1 MELYLYFGVVVGI
14 AATWVATRKWI
25 LKAPEIGLVGRDMNK
40 LEKPQVPE
48 MGGVSIV
55 FGFVLGVLAYIGLQT
70 FGMGATSYTPILAA
84 LCTVL
89 MACII
94 GIMDDVLGWKAGLR
108 QWQKPIFMLFAAMPM
123 MVINA
128 GHSTMGL
135 PIVGPLELG
144 ILYPLLI
151 VPIGIVGAS
160 NAFNMVAG
168 YNGLESGLGVIILST
183 MGYVAISSGE
193 EDAAVLAFIM
203 VGALM
208 AFLYFNWYPAKVF
221 PGDTMTYSVGTLM
234 ACVAILGNMEK
245 IAVLLFLPYG
255 LDFFLQARGRFKR
268 EAFAGV
274 NEDGSLEK
282 PFKSIFHLTHL
293 SIAALMRVKGTVRE
307 REVVLFMYGME
318 LAIVGLIY
326 ILYLR
331 TEQL

>member
-1 MELYLYFGVVVGI
+1 MDFFLYYSVLVGLM
-14 AATWVATRKWI
+14 ATWVATRKWI

-55 FGFVLGVLAYIGLQT
+55 FGFVLGVLVYIGLQT
-70 FGMGATSYTPILAA
+70 FGMGTMSYTPILAA

-94 GIMDDVLGWKAGLR
+94 GIMDDILGWKAGLR

-135 PIVGPLELG
+135 PMVGQLELG
-144 ILYPLLI
+144 ILFPLVV

-160 NAFNMVAG
+160 NAFNMIAG
-168 YNGLESGLGVIILST
+168 YNGLEAGLGAIILST
-183 MGYVAISSGE
+183 MGYVAVSSGE
-193 EDAAVLAFIM
+193 ADAAALAFIM
-203 VGALM
+203 VGALL

-221 PGDTMTYSVGTLM
+221 PGDTMTYSVGALM

-255 LDFFLQARGRFKR
+255 LDFILQARGRFRR

-274 NEDGSLEK
+274 KEDGCLEK
-282 PFKSIFHLTHL
+282 PFKSIYHLTHL

-307 REVVLFMYGME
+307 RDVVFFMYGIE
-318 LAIVGLIY
+318 LAIVGAIY
-326 ILYLR
+326 IIVR
-331 TEQL
+331 V